1 MEGYCCT
8 MNIGILIP
16 ELGGGGAERASQ
28 ILGNYFI
35 EGGNRVFYFLLDT
48 NVKQEY
54 LVRGEIIQTNI
65 KSCMSKDISDIQRL
79 FWLFKSSLQM
89 RRLKHQYHI
98 DVAIS
103 FMEEFNYINVLS
115 KGREA
120 VITRVCTILS
130 QRKDLDG
137 FLYKKAIVHIFYSM
151 ADKVIVMSNYAL
163 KDMCDYYGLS
173 RKKLIKIPNAVAGL
187 DMGKEDKWEYGN
199 KALVCV
205 GRLESVKQHDRII
218 RAFSYV
224 TDKEK
229 QAKLIVLGKG
239 PNLNYLKRLCARYG
253 LEDKV
258 VFAGFTERITFYL
271 KQARAFVMASKVEG
285 FPNSMIEA
293 MHCGAPVITTDS
305 PGACGEIV
313 GKPVKMG
320 EVNSMVL
327 CRYGILVP
335 AMPDTKL
342 NPALPLVEEEELLG
356 KAMMKVLS
364 EDRIYEE
371 YCKRSRKRAKM
382 YLISRVGERW
392 NSLLDDR

>member
-1 MEGYCCT
+1 

-187 DMGKEDKWEYGN
+187 DMGKEEKWEYGN

-293 MHCGAPVITTDS
+293 MRCGTPVITTDS

>member
-1 MEGYCCT
+1 

-89 RRLKHQYHI
+89 RRLKHQYDI

-187 DMGKEDKWEYGN
+187 DMGKEDRWEYGN

-258 VFAGFTERITFYL
+258 IFAGFTERITFYL

>member
-1 MEGYCCT
+1 M
-8 MNIGILIP
+8 
-16 ELGGGGAERASQ
+16 
-28 ILGNYFI
+28 
-35 EGGNRVFYFLLDT
+35 
-48 NVKQEY
+48 
-54 LVRGEIIQTNI
+54 
-65 KSCMSKDISDIQRL
+65 L
-79 FWLFKSSLQM
+79 FRS
-89 RRLKHQYHI
+89 
-98 DVAIS
+98 
-103 FMEEFNYINVLS
+103 
-115 KGREA
+115 
-120 VITRVCTILS
+120 
-130 QRKDLDG
+130 
-137 FLYKKAIVHIFYSM
+137 
-151 ADKVIVMSNYAL
+151 
-163 KDMCDYYGLS
+163 
-173 RKKLIKIPNAVAGL
+173 
-187 DMGKEDKWEYGN
+187 
-199 KALVCV
+199 
-205 GRLESVKQHDRII
+205 
-218 RAFSYV
+218 
-224 TDKEK
+224 
-229 QAKLIVLGKG
+229 
-239 PNLNYLKRLCARYG
+239 YLKRLCARYG

-313 GKPVKMG
+313 GQPVKMG

>member
-1 MEGYCCT
+1 

-89 RRLKHQYHI
+89 RRLKHQYDI

-187 DMGKEDKWEYGN
+187 DMGKEDRWEYGN

-205 GRLESVKQHDRII
+205 GRLESVKQNDRII

-258 VFAGFTERITFYL
+258 IFAGFTERITFYL